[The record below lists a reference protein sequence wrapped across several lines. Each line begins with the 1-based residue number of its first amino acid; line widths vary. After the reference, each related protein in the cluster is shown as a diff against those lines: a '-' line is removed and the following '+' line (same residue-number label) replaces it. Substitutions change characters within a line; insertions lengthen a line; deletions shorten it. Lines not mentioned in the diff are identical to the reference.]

1 MDASVR
7 VLVVDNYDS
16 FVYNIVQYLGEL
28 GATTVVRRNDAVAPE
43 DLEGLAV
50 AGVVLSPGPGHPRTA
65 GCDVAMVRHCLGE
78 RVPLLGICLGHQAIA
93 EALGGRVV
101 HAPDLVHGR
110 ASVVTH
116 DGAGLFRD
124 VAAPLVVGRYHSLV
138 VDADSLPEGLE
149 VSARAGGLVMGIRHR
164 RAPIE
169 GVQFHPESVLTQDGH
184 LMLANW
190 LESLGV
196 AGARARAEA
205 LARRADEVRSALPSP
220 RL

>member
-1 MDASVR
+1 MDARAR

-16 FVYNIVQYLGEL
+16 FVYNVVQYLDEL
-28 GATTVVRRNDAVAPE
+28 GAATVVRRNDAVAPE
-43 DLEGLAV
+43 ELEGLGV
-50 AGVVLSPGPGHPRTA
+50 AGVVLSPGPGHPRAA
-65 GCDVAMVRHCLGE
+65 GCDVAMVRHCLAR
-78 RVPLLGICLGHQAIA
+78 RVPLLGVCLGHQAIA

-101 HAPDLVHGR
+101 HAPEIVHGR

-116 DGAGLFRD
+116 DGAGLFRG
-124 VAAPLVVGRYHSLV
+124 VADPLVVGRYHSLV

-149 VSARAGGLVMGIRHR
+149 VSARSGGLVMGIRHR

-190 LESLGV
+190 LESTGV
-196 AGARARAEA
+196 EGARARAEA
-205 LARRADEVRSALPSP
+205 LGRHVDEVRSALPSP
-220 RL
+220 RR

>member
-1 MDASVR
+1 MDASTR

-16 FVYNIVQYLGEL
+16 FVYNVVQYLAEL
-28 GATTVVRRNDAVAPE
+28 GAEPVVRRNDDVTPE
-43 DLEGLAV
+43 DLGGLGV
-50 AGVVLSPGPGHPRTA
+50 AGVVLSPGPGHPRAA
-65 GCDVAMVRHCLGE
+65 GCDVAMVRHCLGAW
-78 RVPLLGICLGHQAIA
+78 VPLLGICLGHQAIA

-101 HAPDLVHGR
+101 HAPELVHGR

-116 DGAGLFRD
+116 DAAGLFRD
-124 VAAPLVVGRYHSLV
+124 VADPLVVGRYHSLV

-149 VSARAGGLVMGIRHR
+149 VSARAHGLVMGIRHR

-190 LESLGV
+190 LESIGV
-196 AGARARAEA
+196 ARARERAAA
-205 LARRADEVRSALPSP
+205 LARRAEAVRAVLPVP
-220 RL
+220 GP